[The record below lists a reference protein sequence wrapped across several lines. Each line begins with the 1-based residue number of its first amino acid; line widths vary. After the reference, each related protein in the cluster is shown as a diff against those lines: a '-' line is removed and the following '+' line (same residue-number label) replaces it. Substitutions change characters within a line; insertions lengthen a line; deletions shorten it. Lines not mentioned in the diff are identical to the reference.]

1 MKLHILISVNKGKQ
15 FLLCLMVEQEKH
27 FINLLFAEIRQKSII
42 YIFSLGTAAAVL
54 DMCPSCI
61 YSLLPLQLMY

>member
-1 MKLHILISVNKGKQ
+1 MKLRILISVNKGKQ

-27 FINLLFAEIRQKSII
+27 FINLLLAEIRQKSII

-54 DMCPSCI
+54 EMCPCCI
-61 YSLLPLQLMY
+61 YYLLPLQLMY